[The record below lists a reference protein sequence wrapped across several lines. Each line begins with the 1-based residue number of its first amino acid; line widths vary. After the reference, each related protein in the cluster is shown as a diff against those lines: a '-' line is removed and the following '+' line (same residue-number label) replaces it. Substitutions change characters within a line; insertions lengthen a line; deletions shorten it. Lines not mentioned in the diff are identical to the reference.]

1 VGGLLFLSF
10 LLQRRAPQWMHEGF
24 LSLSFF
30 LLILHFTDFTM
41 ARILDAPLSYL
52 FYFFFG
58 QGISHILTSFHAL
71 NLNMGMILLSGSLLC
86 VIPMTALFFYHLTAR
101 LCQKRPL
108 RLSLFQI
115 SLPILSATLLL
126 CLLHFLV
133 SPQLNYPL
141 FSQYQKSLP
150 LGPLLLSYP
159 KQQVALPA
167 PLSLARN
174 EPPLLPRLDL
184 PSTPNLYLFVI
195 ETLRK
200 DFITPEITPELARFA
215 KENLSFLHSHANANS
230 SQLSWFSIFHSDL
243 PHHWLAMKETWQR
256 GSLPL
261 QLLKQAGYKIHVY
274 SSADLSYFGL
284 NQLLFGNTLSLPDTF
299 ESYSPDLAPYLRDQ
313 LAFQSFQRDLA
324 SPEGKQGNIFLFFLD
339 STHSEYH
346 FPPDF
351 PLKFKPIVPRIAYLT
366 LTPED
371 IEPIK
376 NRYRNSCAYVDSLM
390 GQFFSTLRTHNLYD
404 DAVIAI
410 TGDHGEEFLE
420 EGALFHGTHLNAA
433 QTHVPIFLK
442 CQNNPW
448 PLKTDTASHID
459 LFPSLLHYLTRSP
472 PPSLFDGHS
481 VFLKR
486 PWPYRITMLQNGP
499 GVPKDFAIENDRF
512 RIVARFLPAS
522 DPQTTTQV
530 EILSY
535 EHIPQLNS
543 SLAPKEFVETYCPDA
558 FSLLVK
564 KRCNE

>member
-1 VGGLLFLSF
+1 MGGLLFFSF
-10 LLQRRAPQWMHEGF
+10 LLQQRAPRWIHEGF
-24 LSLSFF
+24 ISLSFF

-58 QGISHILTSFHAL
+58 QGIGHILTSFHAL

-86 VIPMTALFFYHLTAR
+86 VIPMTAIFFYRLTAKR
-101 LCQKRPL
+101 CQKRPL
-108 RLSLFQI
+108 RLSLFQS
-115 SLPILSATLLL
+115 SLPCLSAILFL

-150 LGPLLLSYP
+150 LGSLLLSYP
-159 KQQVALPA
+159 KQQIALLA

-174 EPPLLPRLDL
+174 EPPLLPSLEL

-200 DFITPEITPELARFA
+200 DFITPEITPELDRFA
-215 KENLSFLHSHANANS
+215 NENFSFLHSHANANS

-243 PHHWLAMKETWQR
+243 PHHWLAMKETWQG

-284 NQLLFGNTLSLPDTF
+284 DKLLFGNTLSLPDSF
-299 ESYSPDLAPYLRDQ
+299 ESYPADLAPYLRDQ
-313 LAFQSFQRDLA
+313 LAFQSFERDLS
-324 SPEGKQGNIFLFFLD
+324 SPDGKQGNIFLFFLD

-346 FPPDF
+346 FPPNF
-351 PLKFKPIVPRIAYLT
+351 PLKFEPIAPRIDYLT
-366 LTPED
+366 LTPDD

-390 GQFFSTLRTHNLYD
+390 GKFFATLRIQNLYE

-410 TGDHGEEFLE
+410 TGDHGEEFFE

-448 PLKTDTASHID
+448 PLQTDSASHID

-472 PPSLFDGHS
+472 PPPFFDGHS
-481 VFLKR
+481 VFLER
-486 PWPYRITMLQNGP
+486 PCSYRITMLQNGP
-499 GVPKDFAIENDRF
+499 GVPRDFAIENNTL
-512 RIVARFLPAS
+512 RIVARFLPPRDPRAS
-522 DPQTTTQV
+522 NHV
-530 EILSY
+530 EVLHY
-535 EHIPQLNS
+535 KHATDFNTPIP
-543 SLAPKEFVETYCPDA
+543 PEA
-558 FSLLVK
+558 FSMLVEK
-564 KRCNE
+564 TWNE